1 MGELPRCAR
10 RRRLGATATGG
21 RVALASAALAGALVM
36 ATGCG
41 RLGFDVAQDDRFAD
55 AGIPGSD
62 AADPGG
68 PTPLHQYRFAGNY
81 KDDYSG
87 PPLVGFG
94 GTFGT
99 DGYEF
104 APDEGLIATGVVP
117 RTYTIDLEFVFD
129 NVDSWRKIIDFKDLS
144 TDEGLYV
151 YDNCLQFVVV
161 SGTTFQ
167 TSPPLLS
174 PRTPARIT
182 LSRDAAGTVV
192 GAINGLSVLTFA
204 DTAGVGA
211 VQLDTGVTFFVD
223 DSVTNT
229 EVSSGA
235 VSRIRVYNAALAA
248 STLGP

>member
-10 RRRLGATATGG
+10 RRRLGATAAGYRG
-21 RVALASAALAGALVM
+21 ALASAALAGAL
-36 ATGCG
+36 ATTTGCG
-41 RLGFDVAQDDRFAD
+41 RLGFDAAQDRLLPD
-55 AGIPGSD
+55 AGIPGAD
-62 AADPGG
+62 AVTSSG

-81 KDDYSG
+81 KDDYGG

-94 GTFGT
+94 GTFGAG
-99 DGYEF
+99 GYEF

-117 RTYTIDLEFVFD
+117 RTYTIDLEFAFD
-129 NVDSWRKIIDFKDLS
+129 TVDSWRKIIDFRDLS

-151 YDNCLQFVVV
+151 YDTCLQFVVV

-192 GAINGLSVLTFA
+192 GAINGLDVLTFA

-211 VQLDTGVTFFVD
+211 VQIGAGTSFFVD

-235 VSRIRVYNAALAA
+235 VSRIRIYDAALDA